1 MRPKWVTI
9 AAGCYR
15 IDRLWLYDKKV
26 LQQNDMA
33 NSADRAAARIVFS
46 VYQNSKPHE
55 DNRADATARPSS
67 ADAAKY
73 NWLARAS

>member
-9 AAGCYR
+9 EEGRYR

-33 NSADRAAARIVFS
+33 NSADRAAARSVFS

-55 DNRADATARPSS
+55 DNRADATAV
-67 ADAAKY
+67 AC
-73 NWLARAS
+73 